1 MKKKKSSQKSKIDIT
16 SKLKISACYMVKN
29 ESKNLPRSIDSL
41 KTQVD
46 EIIVVDTGSTD
57 NTIEIAKNYGAKV
70 IETEWQND
78 FSTPRN
84 LAIDNAT
91 GDWIIFLDADE
102 FFVSPKKVRRAVEN
116 LSDNETIL
124 IPRINIDEENG
135 GNELSKDW
143 CLRIFK
149 NTDYLRYRG
158 LIHENIT
165 NINDETK
172 LSYVFGSDDLAIYH
186 TGYGLQIINSKLYR
200 NLELIELEIKKY
212 GRKPQHDM
220 ALADCYA
227 GLKDYEKSLYHAQQ
241 ALNSDVEAVVGRGN
255 MYHKILNAM
264 RALKYSDEDMLKVAD
279 EAVTNL
285 PNLPEFYAERG
296 MILCGLNRLDEAY
309 ISLHKSLE
317 MWRNMPKDIHEESY
331 FAGAVDVVYARL
343 AEIEAF
349 VGNFKEAMN
358 NIKEAIKL
366 NPRNKHYAK
375 LASEYKMRL

>member
-1 MKKKKSSQKSKIDIT
+1 MKKKKSSPKSKIDIS

-57 NTIEIAKNYGAKV
+57 NTIEIAKSYGAKV
-70 IETEWQND
+70 IETEWQED

-84 LAIDNAT
+84 IAIDNAS

-102 FFVSPKKVRRAVEN
+102 FFVSPKRIRSAINK
-116 LSDNETIL
+116 LSQSEVIM
-124 IPRINIDEENG
+124 IPRIDIDE
-135 GNELSKDW
+135 LSGKQLNNDW
-143 CLRIFK
+143 SLRIFR
-149 NTDYLRYRG
+149 NINYLRYRG

-165 NINDETK
+165 NISDDSQ

-186 TGYGLQIINSKLYR
+186 TGYSLQIIESKLRR
-200 NLELIELEIKKY
+200 NLALIELEIQKY
-212 GRKPQHDM
+212 GRKSQHDM

-227 GLKDYEKSLYHAQQ
+227 GLKDYEKSLYHAKQ
-241 ALNSDVEAVVGRGN
+241 ALNSDIEAVTGRGN

-317 MWRNMPKDIHEESY
+317 VWRNMPKDIHEESY
-331 FAGAVDVVYARL
+331 FSGAVDVVYARL

-375 LASEYKMRL
+375 LASDYKMRL